1 MVANRDNLVRIALKR
16 GIGGHRWRLREKTL
30 KRSFI
35 SSRWRYSL
43 KLFKW
48 ECSFVSVKECWTYV
62 MAAMSGRFVQRIVNK
77 GVSSVSG
84 TYMSP
89 KDLAK
94 LLVSLCSFFFVQGEQ
109 VLQDKY
115 STRLLVDPNENFIHT
130 KRKRRLLSSTV
141 PSLG

>member
-1 MVANRDNLVRIALKR
+1 MLWLQCRGDSCKGLSTKAL
-16 GIGGHRWRLREKTL
+16 G
-30 KRSFI
+30 
-35 SSRWRYSL
+35 
-43 KLFKW
+43 
-48 ECSFVSVKECWTYV
+48 
-62 MAAMSGRFVQRIVNK
+62 N
-77 GVSSVSG
+77 SVSG

-94 LLVSLCSFFFVQGEQ
+94 LLVSLCSFFFFQGEQ

-115 STRLLVDPNENFIHT
+115 STRLLVDPNENLIHT